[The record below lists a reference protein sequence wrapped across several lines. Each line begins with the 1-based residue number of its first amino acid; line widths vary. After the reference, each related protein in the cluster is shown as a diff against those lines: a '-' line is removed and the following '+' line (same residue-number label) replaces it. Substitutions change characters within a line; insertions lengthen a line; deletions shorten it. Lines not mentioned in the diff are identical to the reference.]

1 MSAQIHFEVFSRK
14 TPQASWVLQL
24 ATEDKETALHT
35 ADTLINSLH
44 AAAVRVSREVF
55 NAGTG
60 EFHSYQVMQKGTIAP
75 AGKPVRRP
83 VTEPVCTTPQTL
95 YTLPARETIGRLME
109 DWLRRWRVT
118 PFELLHSPVLAEK
131 LEASGHELQHA
142 IQKLSIPEAQETG
155 QPVHEIIRR
164 WTALIE
170 RAVGRVIEDGRK
182 RRFPEITPETV
193 VTMVQKISGQ
203 PDRDYLLGG
212 AVTVWLESAKGVA
225 ARLEALLT
233 LAGPLIAAGSSCG
246 WAVRVVE
253 IPVCEILAQ
262 KGAVADISG
271 TGAEP
276 GMALAAL
283 TRLLAGSEIGKAA
296 AYDPQIARVLPPVSG
311 ALQAYAVWLEAGHF
325 SDVKRQSIRHII
337 SELRGPRRLRP
348 SDAVSEIELLRAMA
362 VVLTMTGGDEAQRE
376 DLTNAF
382 VERSRMLVSSTFIDA
397 LLQGADDGAEELER
411 LVWLCENVVGISN
424 KREAARWMLTALT
437 GVKFERVMRESP
449 RPVGQKLRQL
459 AGLQQRVSGAGLN
472 EKDTQE
478 AHERLGQMGAVMAQE
493 AQVIKQIART
503 PQPLQ
508 RLAALLSFATG
519 QAAPAGP
526 LSDQARAE
534 VMRQLKDPDVRAEL
548 SKDSAGLMAL
558 KPLLQ
563 KAGIGG

>member
-75 AGKPVRRP
+75 AGKPARRP

-164 WTALIE
+164 WTGLIE

-193 VTMVQKISGQ
+193 VAVVQKISGQ
-203 PDRDYLLGG
+203 SDRDYLLGG
-212 AVTVWLESAKGVA
+212 AVTVWLETAKGAA
-225 ARLEALLT
+225 ARLEALLA
-233 LAGPLIAAGSSCG
+233 LAGPLIKAGSSCD

-283 TRLLAGSEIGKAA
+283 TRLLAGSEISKAA

-311 ALQAYAVWLEAGHF
+311 ALQAYAVWLEVGHF

-376 DLTNAF
+376 DLTSAF

-437 GVKFERVMRESP
+437 GVKFERVMRESH

-459 AGLQQRVSGAGLN
+459 AGLQQRISGAGLN
-472 EKDTQE
+472 EKDSQE

-503 PQPLQ
+503 PQPMQ
-508 RLAALLSFATG
+508 RVAALLGFATG

-548 SKDSAGLMAL
+548 SKDGTGLMAL

-563 KAGIGG
+563 KIGIGG

>member
-75 AGKPVRRP
+75 AGKPARRP

-95 YTLPARETIGRLME
+95 YTLHARETIGRLME

-155 QPVHEIIRR
+155 QPVHEVIRR
-164 WTALIE
+164 WTGLIE

-193 VTMVQKISGQ
+193 VAVVQKISGQ

-212 AVTVWLESAKGVA
+212 AVTVWLGAAKGSV
-225 ARLEALLT
+225 ARLEALMAM
-233 LAGPLIAAGSSCG
+233 AGPLIRAGPSCG
-246 WAVRVVE
+246 WAARVVE

-262 KGAVADISG
+262 KGAVAEIMEA
-271 TGAEP
+271 GAEP
-276 GMALAAL
+276 GMALAGL
-283 TRLLAGSEIGKAA
+283 TRLLAGSEIEKAA
-296 AYDPQIARVLPPVSG
+296 AQDPQIARILPPVSG
-311 ALQAYAVWLEAGHF
+311 ALQVCAALIEAGHF
-325 SDVKRQSIRHII
+325 SDVKHQSVRRII
-337 SELRGPRRLRP
+337 NELRGPRRLRP

-362 VVLTMTGGDEAQRE
+362 VVLIMAGGDEAQRE
-376 DLTNAF
+376 DLTSAF
-382 VERSRMLVSSTFIDA
+382 VERSKMLVSSTFIEA
-397 LLQGADDGAEELER
+397 LLQGAEDAAEELER
-411 LVWLCENVVGISN
+411 LVWLCENVVGTAN
-424 KREAARWMLTALT
+424 KREAARWMLTTLT
-437 GVKFERVMRESP
+437 GVKFERVLREGH

-459 AGLQQRVSGAGLN
+459 AGLQQRLSGAGLN

-478 AHERLGQMGAVMAQE
+478 AHERLGQMGALLAQE
-493 AQVIKQIART
+493 AQVIRQIART

-508 RLAALLSFATG
+508 RLVALLSFATG
-519 QAAPAGP
+519 QIAPAGP
-526 LSDQARAE
+526 LSDQARKE
-534 VMRQLKDPDVRAEL
+534 VMRQLKDADVRAEL
-548 SKDSAGLMAL
+548 AKDTAGLMAI